1 MSTKDATVIKVLA
14 DLELRDP
21 PELDPEQERLLQLAL
36 DPDEQFLDDVERLFT
51 PKPSKI

>member
-1 MSTKDATVIKVLA
+1 MLRRCATIIKVLA

-21 PELDPEQERLLQLAL
+21 PELDPEQERLLQLAI

-51 PKPSKI
+51 PKT

>member
-1 MSTKDATVIKVLA
+1 MNKKDATVIKVLA

-36 DPDEQFLDDVERLFT
+36 DPEEKFLDDVERLFT
-51 PKPSKI
+51 QKTQK